1 VLMGIAL
8 LGVGAMVVR
17 AGWLGI
23 VDSGTLSAAAAAQQQ
38 QTLVLPAQRGSIV
51 DRNTSQM
58 AFDRLSDTV
67 IATPYQIADPAQAAS
82 QLAPLLHMTQPDVLT
97 KLTVPGG
104 YSVVETGLSQID
116 GTTVRHLGINGI
128 TVQDGF
134 TRVLPQGDVGAQV
147 LGLVGAS
154 GGISGIEAQYNGKL
168 TGIPGE
174 VVQNTDPQGQALS
187 VAKNVMPAA
196 GANVQLT
203 LDENIQANLESILAA
218 TKAQFGA
225 KAVSG
230 VVMQPQSGAI
240 LAMATSPGYNPNN
253 RSTFDPAS
261 ARVRSVTDTFEPG
274 SIFKI
279 VTMAGA
285 IQEGLVTP
293 NTRFVV
299 PPVLHVYDLKLHD
312 AESHGTAVWPV
323 SQILERSSNIGT
335 VEVAQR
341 LGARSL
347 TNWIKAFGFGQ
358 LTGVDLPGESTGF
371 FPEYGSAQ
379 WSGVSIANLPIGQGV
394 SATQI
399 QIARAYAAIAN
410 GGVMITP
417 HVVQSVGGHPV
428 TYPPGQRVISTA
440 TARALNSMLKKV
452 VSVNGTGDAA
462 TVKGYSVAG
471 KTGTA
476 QVIGANGKYS
486 NSLFMSSF
494 AGYVPANHPQMVI
507 VVTVDE
513 PATGTFGGTVAAPA
527 FSQIASMA
535 LVHLGIPP
543 G

>member
-1 VLMGIAL
+1 
-8 LGVGAMVVR
+8 MVVR

-38 QTLVLPAQRGSIV
+38 QTLALPAQRGSIT
-51 DRNTSQM
+51 DRNASQM

-67 IATPYQIADPAQAAS
+67 IATPYQVIDPAQAAS
-82 QLAPLLHMTQPDVLT
+82 QLAPLLHMAQPDVLT
-97 KLTVPGG
+97 KLTVSGG
-104 YSVVETGLSQID
+104 YSVVATGLSQAE
-116 GTTVRHLGINGI
+116 GTAVRHLAINGI
-128 TVQDGF
+128 SVQDGF

-147 LGLVGAS
+147 LGLVGAN
-154 GGISGIEAQYNGKL
+154 GGISGIEAQYNPKL

-174 VVQNTDPQGQALS
+174 VVQNADPQGQALS
-187 VAKNVMPAA
+187 VAKNVMPVA

-203 LDENIQANLESILAA
+203 LDENIQANLEAILAS

-230 VVMQPQSGAI
+230 VVMQPQTGAI
-240 LAMATSPGYNPNN
+240 LGMATSPGYDPNN
-253 RSTFDPAS
+253 RRTFDPAR
-261 ARVRSVTDTFEPG
+261 ARVRTVTDTFEPG

-293 NTRFVV
+293 NTKFVV

-371 FPEYGSAQ
+371 FPEFGSPQ

-394 SATQI
+394 SVTQI

-417 HVVQSVGGHPV
+417 HFVESIGGHPV
-428 TYPPGQRVISTA
+428 VYPPGQRVISTA
-440 TARALNSMLKKV
+440 TAHALNSMLKKV

-462 TVKGYSVAG
+462 TVKGYTVAG

-535 LVHLGIPP
+535 LVHLGIAP